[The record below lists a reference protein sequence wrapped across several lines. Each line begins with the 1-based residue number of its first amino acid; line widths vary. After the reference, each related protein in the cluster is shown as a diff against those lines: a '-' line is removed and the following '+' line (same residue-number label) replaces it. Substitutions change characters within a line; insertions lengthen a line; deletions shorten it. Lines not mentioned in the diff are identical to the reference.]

1 LTRADGVVLLNV
13 LEHSEDDAKAASHMA
28 RVLKPGGVAAIE

>member
-13 LEHSEDDAKAASHMA
+13 LEHIEDDAKAASHMA